1 MYIMTLQGHF
11 VFGEGVESVVKVSPA
26 VFAGTMVQE
35 GQGRMLV
42 LAVGAN
48 TYQVT
53 NIYAPIYM
61 YSSIWTCI
69 LREAALSLWR
79 QYVPGDKYLCTYL
92 FVFTSMCIH
101 LYVYV

>member
-1 MYIMTLQGHF
+1 MTLQGHF
-11 VFGEGVESVVKVSPA
+11 VFGEGAESAVKVSPA

-53 NIYAPIYM
+53 NMHVPIHM
-61 YSSIWTCI
+61 YIHLMYTSIRVCI
-69 LREAALSLWR
+69 VREAALSLSR
-79 QYVPGDKYLCTYL
+79 QYVPGDKYL
-92 FVFTSMCIH
+92 
-101 LYVYV
+101 